1 VLLWAR
7 RADNRIDLGVAM
19 GMSAKKKVQK
29 PGQARERLVR
39 AAYEL
44 FTKKGI
50 AQVGVDAIVAR
61 SGCAKASLYANF
73 KSKDDLAI
81 AYLELREKLWTRDW
95 LEAEIR
101 RRTSE
106 PKAQLLAIFEI
117 FDEWFRR
124 RDFEG
129 CAFINALLE
138 ARAGGA
144 VRDAAAANLATVR
157 SIVAEIAKTAGLSEP
172 KNLARVWHILMN
184 GAIISACEDDRHAA
198 VGAQW
203 MARLV
208 LKNWN
213 GGNAYRR
220 PV

>member
-1 VLLWAR
+1 MGEKRRAR
-7 RADNRIDLGVAM
+7 R
-19 GMSAKKKVQK
+19 
-29 PGQARERLVR
+29 PGQARERLIR
-39 AAYEL
+39 AAYDL
-44 FTKKGI
+44 FTRKGI

-73 KSKDDLAI
+73 KSKDDLAL

-101 RRTSE
+101 SRTPD
-106 PKAQLLAIFEI
+106 PKAQLLVIFDI

-129 CAFINALLE
+129 CAFINVLLE
-138 ARAGGA
+138 ARADGS

-157 SIVAEIAKTAGLSEP
+157 SIVAEVARAAELDEP
-172 KNLARVWHILMN
+172 KNLARVWHILMK
-184 GAIISACEDDRHAA
+184 GAIISACEGDRHAA

-213 GGNAYRR
+213 GGNAYRLAG
-220 PV
+220 